1 MMSEEKVEF
10 VEDETVNIKSVSDM
24 LRTTGTNTAE
34 FMTQVANHIDK
45 LEDAVVQLKNRITEL
60 EKVQNG

>member
-1 MMSEEKVEF
+1 MTEEKVEF
-10 VEDETVNIKSVSDM
+10 VEDQVVNIKSVSDM

-45 LEDAVVQLKNRITEL
+45 LEDAVAQLTARIAEL
-60 EKVQNG
+60 EKGQHE